1 MLCGGCGFVVVEGLG
16 LCEAKKK
23 GSRARKERGA
33 GLPACGWRLE
43 EGAGVAALGLIS

>member
-1 MLCGGCGFVVVEGLG
+1 MSAVWWLWFVVVVEGLG

-33 GLPACGWRLE
+33 GLPACGGWRR
-43 EGAGVAALGLIS
+43 GLVLPL